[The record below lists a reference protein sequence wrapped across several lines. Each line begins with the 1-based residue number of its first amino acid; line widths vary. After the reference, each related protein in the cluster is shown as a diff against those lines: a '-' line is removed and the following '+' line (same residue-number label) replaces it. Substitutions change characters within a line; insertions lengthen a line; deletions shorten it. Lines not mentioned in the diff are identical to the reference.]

1 MRPRYKP
8 PMQRRYFHKKRKIDR
23 KDMSY
28 LKKRI
33 SLLNKKKTK
42 KELKKKEKLF
52 L

>member
-8 PMQRRYFHKKRKIDR
+8 PLQKKYFHKKRKIDK

-33 SLLNKKKTK
+33 SILNQKNIKRELEKKDR
-42 KELKKKEKLF
+42 
-52 L
+52 

>member
-8 PMQRRYFHKKRKIDR
+8 PIQRKYFHKKRKIDN

-33 SLLNKKKTK
+33 AHLNQKKIK
-42 KELKKKEKLF
+42 KELEKKR
-52 L
+52 